1 MAKLKDK
8 PVKSPKNQDLPSQ
21 RVEEERLRNPI
32 RGRVIDRDNG
42 MQFIPQV
49 SAVRVQSQEYRI
61 LIMED
66 YVPTLGQIEGTITF
80 LTPEGEIRFD
90 DIRGFYKHQHN
101 EFTLLLQQGEAAHSP
116 RQDLE
121 PEE

>member
-8 PVKSPKNQDLPSQ
+8 PNNKEKVVRPTE
-21 RVEEERLRNPI
+21 RGEEEHLRSPI

-49 SAVRVQSQEYRI
+49 SAVRVQSQDYRI

-80 LTPEGEIRFD
+80 LTPEGEIRFS
-90 DIRGFYKHQHN
+90 DIRGFYKHQYN
-101 EFTLLLQQGEAAHSP
+101 EFTLLLQQGEAVHRRREDVDS
-116 RQDLE
+116 
-121 PEE
+121 EE